1 MRLWSLHPK
10 YLDSIGLVSLWRE
23 ALLAKKV
30 LQGKTKGYRHH
41 PQLIRFQ
48 EQSSPVASINSYLRS
63 IWNEAEARGYSF
75 NKKLIGKNQKVSLI
89 PVTSGQLSFELGHL
103 RKKLKVRNKVQ
114 FKNISSIKT
123 PALHP
128 LFSVRK
134 GPIEYWEKRR
144 F

>member
-1 MRLWSLHPK
+1 MNV
-10 YLDSIGLVSLWRE
+10 D
-23 ALLAKKV
+23 
-30 LQGKTKGYRHH
+30 
-41 PQLIRFQ
+41 QLYEFLKANQ
-48 EQSSPVASINSYLRS
+48 ELK
-63 IWNEAEARGYSF
+63 GYSF

-89 PVTSGQLSFELGHL
+89 PVTSGQLSFELGRL

-134 GPIEYWEKRR
+134 GPIEYWEKTMTL
-144 F
+144 FNYN